1 MNPNQ
6 SLKKL
11 RIFAAS
17 PSDVATE
24 RAKLETVV
32 GLLKPLADHIGITIE
47 VVDWRKVVPD
57 MGRPQQ
63 LILDQLQPTTW
74 DVFIGILWHRFGT
87 PPGGKDPQTQK
98 EYLSGTEE
106 EFKSAF
112 RLWEQFQKPRIMM
125 YRCTRQVDLDKL
137 DPDQFKRVKEFF
149 AQFDAIKGEHPGLY
163 QTFDSTEA
171 FEKLLLDNLQKLLLE
186 YSEKEKGRA
195 VSPQEIQV
203 LAPQPPDNLPRR
215 AAFFGRT
222 QEMETVLQA
231 LSPEER
237 GWGVVID
244 GIGGIGKTALAV
256 EAAYR
261 CKEAGRFEAFIF
273 VSAKQKR
280 LEPSGIKEQSP
291 VAATLDEFVNETARV
306 LGQIGIAKLTG
317 EDKRRA
323 LLEALRSKRGLLIY
337 DNLETLTKE
346 EQEALADFLRFLP
359 QGCKAILTSRRRGG
373 EGALW
378 LRLEQLTWETA
389 REIIRHE
396 AGREARLAETM
407 RRVGESRWRELFNE
421 TGGSPLALIWT
432 LGLMRAKALSFDRAL
447 EMLRH
452 GANLESPLQEFIY
465 QEARKE
471 LGAQEVAAL
480 NALSFFVPSASFE
493 ALMNVANLTR
503 TALEIVLERLNALAL
518 VDILPGEERYSLH
531 PLTRGYVRAELL
543 VDAAVEHSTGMR
555 FARYWVEYA
564 KRYGG
569 EEKESYKTY
578 DRLEAEWPNL
588 QATANYL
595 WEIAGM
601 KNEIVGD
608 KKAVKLMNDL
618 ADALR
623 QFLWFGGRWDEH
635 IQLSTWAHE
644 AACIAKD
651 WSKAGWRTYEVAW
664 IYYNRDRL
672 DDAALWTDHCAA
684 AWSRGGSKHKQATVM
699 WLQGLI
705 ARERQNYDEAEKHL
719 RDALVIWRALVYNL
733 TVAIVLND
741 LGELARQRGD
751 YDTAEKYYREALA
764 VAQKID
770 DKGGQATY
778 IGSLALIA
786 LDRQQWAEARQWFE
800 QALPLA
806 REVGRVDVIASAQH
820 GLARVWEKEDRPD
833 LALPLAQEAL
843 AIRERLQ
850 HRDLAVTRELVQ
862 RLTAAVE
869 KSAT

>member
-32 GLLKPLADHIGITIE
+32 GLLKPLADHIGLSVE

-57 MGRPQQ
+57 IGRPQQ
-63 LILDQLQPTTW
+63 VIFDQLQPTTW

-106 EFKSAF
+106 EFKTAF
-112 RLWEQFQKPRIMM
+112 RLWQQFEKPRIMM
-125 YRCTRQVDLDKL
+125 YRCTRQVDLTAIDF
-137 DPDQFKRVKEFF
+137 DQAKKVNEFF
-149 AQFDAIKGEHPGLY
+149 AQFEAIKGEHPGLY

-186 YSEKEKGRA
+186 YSEKEKGRT
-195 VSPQEIQV
+195 VSAQEMQV

-244 GIGGIGKTALAV
+244 GIGGIGKTALAM

-261 CKEAGRFEAFIF
+261 CKEAGLFEAFIF
-273 VSAKQKR
+273 VSAKLKR

-317 EDKRRA
+317 EAKRRA
-323 LLEALRSKRGLLIY
+323 LLETLRSKRGLLIY

-359 QGCKAILTSRRRGG
+359 QGCKAMLTSRRRGG

-389 REIIRHE
+389 RQIIQHE
-396 AGREARLAETM
+396 ASREARLAETL
-407 RRVGESRWRELFNE
+407 RRASEEKWRELFNE

-452 GANLESPLQEFIY
+452 GANRESPMQEFIY

-480 NALSFFVPSASFE
+480 NALSFFIQAMITMLPSCSTIWAT
-493 ALMNVANLTR
+493 LP
-503 TALEIVLERLNALAL
+503 LNAR
-518 VDILPGEERYSLH
+518 IM
-531 PLTRGYVRAELL
+531 
-543 VDAAVEHSTGMR
+543 MR
-555 FARYWVEYA
+555 RRNITAR
-564 KRYGG
+564 
-569 EEKESYKTY
+569 
-578 DRLEAEWPNL
+578 
-588 QATANYL
+588 
-595 WEIAGM
+595 
-601 KNEIVGD
+601 
-608 KKAVKLMNDL
+608 
-618 ADALR
+618 
-623 QFLWFGGRWDEH
+623 RW
-635 IQLSTWAHE
+635 
-644 AACIAKD
+644 
-651 WSKAGWRTYEVAW
+651 
-664 IYYNRDRL
+664 N
-672 DDAALWTDHCAA
+672 
-684 AWSRGGSKHKQATVM
+684 
-699 WLQGLI
+699 
-705 ARERQNYDEAEKHL
+705 
-719 RDALVIWRALVYNL
+719 
-733 TVAIVLND
+733 
-741 LGELARQRGD
+741 
-751 YDTAEKYYREALA
+751 
-764 VAQKID
+764 
-770 DKGGQATY
+770 
-778 IGSLALIA
+778 
-786 LDRQQWAEARQWFE
+786 
-800 QALPLA
+800 
-806 REVGRVDVIASAQH
+806 
-820 GLARVWEKEDRPD
+820 
-833 LALPLAQEAL
+833 
-843 AIRERLQ
+843 
-850 HRDLAVTRELVQ
+850 
-862 RLTAAVE
+862 
-869 KSAT
+869 

>member
-32 GLLKPLADHIGITIE
+32 GLLKPLADHIGLSVE

-57 MGRPQQ
+57 IGRPQQ
-63 LILDQLQPTTW
+63 VIFDQLQPTTW

-106 EFKSAF
+106 EFKTAF
-112 RLWEQFQKPRIMM
+112 RLWQQFEKPRIMM
-125 YRCTRQVDLDKL
+125 YRCTRQVDLTAIDF
-137 DPDQFKRVKEFF
+137 DQAKKVNEFF
-149 AQFDAIKGEHPGLY
+149 AQFEAIKGEHPGLY

-186 YSEKEKGRA
+186 YSEKEKGRT
-195 VSPQEIQV
+195 VSAQEMQV

-244 GIGGIGKTALAV
+244 GIGGIGKTALAM

-261 CKEAGRFEAFIF
+261 CKEAGLFEAFIF
-273 VSAKQKR
+273 VSAKLKR
-280 LEPSGIKEQSP
+280 LEPSGIKERSP

-317 EDKRRA
+317 EAKRRA
-323 LLEALRSKRGLLIY
+323 LLETLRSKRGLLIY

-359 QGCKAILTSRRRGG
+359 QGCKAMLTSRRRGG

-389 REIIRHE
+389 RQIIQHE
-396 AGREARLAETM
+396 ASREARLAETL
-407 RRVGESRWRELFNE
+407 RRASEEKWRELFNE

-452 GANLESPLQEFIY
+452 GANRESPMQEFIY

-480 NALSFFVPSASFE
+480 NALSFFIQAMITMLPSCSTIWAT
-493 ALMNVANLTR
+493 LP
-503 TALEIVLERLNALAL
+503 LNAR
-518 VDILPGEERYSLH
+518 IM
-531 PLTRGYVRAELL
+531 
-543 VDAAVEHSTGMR
+543 MR
-555 FARYWVEYA
+555 RRNITAR
-564 KRYGG
+564 
-569 EEKESYKTY
+569 
-578 DRLEAEWPNL
+578 
-588 QATANYL
+588 
-595 WEIAGM
+595 
-601 KNEIVGD
+601 
-608 KKAVKLMNDL
+608 
-618 ADALR
+618 
-623 QFLWFGGRWDEH
+623 RW
-635 IQLSTWAHE
+635 
-644 AACIAKD
+644 
-651 WSKAGWRTYEVAW
+651 
-664 IYYNRDRL
+664 N
-672 DDAALWTDHCAA
+672 
-684 AWSRGGSKHKQATVM
+684 
-699 WLQGLI
+699 
-705 ARERQNYDEAEKHL
+705 
-719 RDALVIWRALVYNL
+719 
-733 TVAIVLND
+733 
-741 LGELARQRGD
+741 
-751 YDTAEKYYREALA
+751 
-764 VAQKID
+764 
-770 DKGGQATY
+770 
-778 IGSLALIA
+778 
-786 LDRQQWAEARQWFE
+786 
-800 QALPLA
+800 
-806 REVGRVDVIASAQH
+806 
-820 GLARVWEKEDRPD
+820 
-833 LALPLAQEAL
+833 
-843 AIRERLQ
+843 
-850 HRDLAVTRELVQ
+850 
-862 RLTAAVE
+862 
-869 KSAT
+869 